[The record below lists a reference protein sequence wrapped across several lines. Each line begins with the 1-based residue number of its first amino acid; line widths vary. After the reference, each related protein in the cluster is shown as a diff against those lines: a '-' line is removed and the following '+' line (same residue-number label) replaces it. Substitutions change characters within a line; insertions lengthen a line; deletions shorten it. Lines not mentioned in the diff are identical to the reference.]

1 MKPTPMPTLVLM
13 AMVSPIALNAVLPAL
28 PLISDD
34 LSVSTGVAQL
44 SLSLYLAALAIGQLS
59 IGGLTSNFGL
69 KRSLHIGL
77 FSFLIGSVFAL
88 MHWSI
93 EMLLLGRILQGFGGA
108 AMMSISRA
116 LLVESYGSKVAPQKM
131 GYIIMAIA
139 LSQSIAP
146 LLGSYISNWFGWGY
160 IFLMSAMM
168 SMVLLLLSHTHVSAN
183 ANSAKRSSI
192 KQTLQQYRT
201 LLKNNEFRA
210 HAAANTLLACSF
222 YFFVSAS
229 PHLTRDF
236 DAEGIHF
243 GYWFMTITL
252 AFMLGGYLSTYVN
265 RFLEVNQA
273 ISLGNMVALSGAILM
288 VGAGAVYEVGYA
300 SLFLPMCLVTLGRGI
315 SQPSYQ
321 SAAIAGGS
329 ANAGMAAGLMG
340 FLQLAFGA
348 VCSQASPTLT
358 QGWALALPILVLL
371 CTFFA
376 SGVHHIAR
384 RKQVLSTP

>member
-1 MKPTPMPTLVLM
+1 MKPTPMPTLILM

-28 PLISDD
+28 PLISED

-69 KRSLHIGL
+69 KRSLQIGL
-77 FSFLIGSVFAL
+77 FSFLLGSVFSL
-88 MHWSI
+88 MHWGI

-108 AMMSISRA
+108 AMISISRA

-146 LLGSYISNWFGWGY
+146 LLGSYISSWFGWGY

-168 SMVLLLLSHTHVSAN
+168 SVALLVLSHANVAAN

-192 KQTLQQYRT
+192 KATLQQYRT

-229 PHLTRDF
+229 PHLARSF
-236 DAEGIHF
+236 DEQSINF

-252 AFMLGGYLSTYVN
+252 TFMLGGYLSTYVN
-265 RFLEVNQA
+265 RFLEVNRA
-273 ISLGNMVALSGAILM
+273 ISLGNAIALLGAILM
-288 VGAGAVYEVGYA
+288 VGAGISNDPGYA
-300 SLFLPMCLVTLGRGI
+300 MLFLPMSLVTLGRGI

-348 VCSQASPTLT
+348 ICSQVSPTLT
-358 QGWALALPILVLL
+358 QGWFLALPILVLL

-376 SGVHHIAR
+376 SAVHYTAQ
-384 RKQVLSTP
+384 RKQILSTP